1 MTPGRRSH
9 EQPASDGG
17 ATAGS
22 GERAAETAADASLF
36 TFFQKKDSE
45 FRALDRDEL
54 LTVEEVAQ
62 LLRVSRSV
70 GSTNT
75 RDRVARRDPSGC
87 PTSSPGST
95 SASMHGRSAHFWSRS
110 VASGDPVS

>member
-62 LLRVSRSV
+62 LLGVSRSWIYEH
-70 GSTNT
+70 T
-75 RDRVARRDPSGC
+75 RSRGTPRSERLPHIKLGKYVRFDARAIRAFLEQKC
-87 PTSSPGST
+87 RL
-95 SASMHGRSAHFWSRS
+95 M
-110 VASGDPVS
+110 